1 MGAAEAFAKPWSG
14 WTRSVRIE
22 ATRYDSHTSVG
33 GRRAGPG
40 VDRAAARHRWF
51 VGPRGSDTA
60 SRRHARCDARPKRR
74 PPAPPS
80 PRSRAAQD
88 KKLKLPVLQDV
99 VAAVPHRLV
108 KIERGVHR
116 GVSRGL
122 FDDVLREVE
131 ELVDDELVLLEV
143 AGRGH
148 SDGVPEVVGDAL
160 GDVSREGIV
169 VRGRRREGLALGSA
183 EGVSELLAD
192 RELAR
197 EVRDVL
203 DALEELGDGEQPGA
217 AGLVQEAVQGARTE
231 PRAPARLPGLGAP
244 APRLGLGEPPRLV
257 GDVVLLGERDE
268 KPAGGFK

>member
-1 MGAAEAFAKPWSG
+1 MVRRTAGPRHRLSSSRPVRRAAAAEA
-14 WTRSVRIE
+14 
-22 ATRYDSHTSVG
+22 AT
-33 GRRAGPG
+33 
-40 VDRAAARHRWF
+40 ARL
-51 VGPRGSDTA
+51 
-60 SRRHARCDARPKRR
+60 
-74 PPAPPS
+74 PS
-80 PRSRAAQD
+80 TRSRAAQD

-108 KIERGVHR
+108 KIERGVHG

-148 SDGVPEVVGDAL
+148 SRGVTEVVGDAL

-183 EGVSELLAD
+183 EGGSELLAD